1 MYLFISFR
9 IDGKLIEVPPKP
21 LQHETEQ
28 ILIAKIL

>member
-9 IDGKLIEVPPKP
+9 IDGKFIEVPPKP